1 VGFVGRGG
9 CRDARSRALRRG
21 LVRTQGSRVGQLTVR
36 QYDALERAIVDA
48 TRIAVLRRGTE
59 YVVIPERL
67 ITHQGAEAIVA
78 RHPTTGA
85 RLTLRLDELDRLEV
99 VR

>member
-1 VGFVGRGG
+1 M
-9 CRDARSRALRRG
+9 G
-21 LVRTQGSRVGQLTVR
+21 LSVR

-48 TRIAVLRRGTE
+48 ARIVVLRRGTE
-59 YVVIPERL
+59 FIVIPERL
-67 ITHQGAEAIVA
+67 VTQGRGEAIVA

-85 RLTLRLDELDRLEV
+85 RLTLHLDEVDRLEV